1 MSKAY
6 KPKRPKP
13 LKIIDKPLA
22 TFRISKDVSKL
33 SDRQLVRLTKWL
45 NELSADISAYPE
57 KYGQFRASLFVYCKK
72 KGNVKQ

>member
-1 MSKAY
+1 MSKTY

-22 TFRISKDVSKL
+22 TFRIAKDVSKL

-45 NELSADISAYPE
+45 NQLSAELSAYPE
-57 KYGQFRASLFVYCKK
+57 KFGKFKARLFIYCEKK
-72 KGNVKQ
+72 EGVKQ